1 MFDSFL
7 DGELVG
13 GIILPSDICSLLLV
27 NMNKDSNKD
36 RREASINEILEQLR
50 MWNFVKSFGTV
61 HKDCVHNRT
70 IPDIVIYSFVYNP

>member
-27 NMNKDSNKD
+27 NMNKDSNND
-36 RREASINEILEQLR
+36 RREAGINELLEQLR
-50 MWNFVKSFGTV
+50 M
-61 HKDCVHNRT
+61 
-70 IPDIVIYSFVYNP
+70 